1 MLQRTLQNRISCT
14 GIGLHTGASVSLTL
28 HPAPAD
34 TGIVFLRSDVAPGI
48 ARVHAR
54 WDRVRASALCT
65 TIGNEFGT
73 SVMTIEHLMAAFVGC
88 GIDNVIVEVNGP
100 EVPAMDGSAHP
111 FVLLM
116 ECAGTVAQESP
127 RRVLRV
133 LHPVEIV
140 DGDRRAALRPAH
152 ESRVDFE
159 IDFDGGPQGADNKGT
174 SKESRGVH
182 QRRAFRGGER
192 AFKEEIGRAR
202 TFGFAHEVDAMRA
215 RGFAR
220 GGSLDNAVVV
230 DGNKVLNADGLR
242 YEDEFVRHTILDCIG
257 DLYLAGAPMIAHVAG
272 LRSGHAVTHML
283 LRALFADKSAWR
295 YEAVASEMIRETTPL
310 APAAMASA

>member
-1 MLQRTLQNRISCT
+1 MLQRTLKNRISCT
-14 GIGLHTGASVSLTL
+14 GVGLHTGVQVSLTL
-28 HPAPAD
+28 HPAAAD

-48 ARVHAR
+48 ARVQAR
-54 WDRVRASALCT
+54 WDRVRASVLCT

-73 SVMTIEHLMAAFVGC
+73 SVMTIEHLMAAFAGC
-88 GIDNVIVEVNGP
+88 GIDNAIVELNGP

-116 ECAGTVAQESP
+116 ECAGTIAQESP

-133 LHPVEIV
+133 LHPVEVV

-152 ESRVDFE
+152 EFRIDFE
-159 IDFDGGPQGADNKGT
+159 IDFDGTKGAPKG
-174 SKESRGVH
+174 SAGVH
-182 QRRAFRGGER
+182 QRRAFRGSAS

-202 TFGFAHEVDAMRA
+202 TFGFADEVEAMRA
-215 RGFAR
+215 KGFAR

-230 DGNKVLNADGLR
+230 DGDKVLNAGGLR
-242 YEDEFVRHTILDCIG
+242 YDDEFVRHKILDCIG
-257 DLYLAGAPMIAHVAG
+257 DLYLAGAPMVAHVVG

-295 YEAVASEMIRETTPL
+295 FEPVVSDIVRETTPL
-310 APAAMASA
+310 ATAAVATA

>member
-1 MLQRTLQNRISCT
+1 MLQRTLKNRISCT
-14 GIGLHTGASVSLTL
+14 GVGLHTGVQVSLTL

-48 ARVHAR
+48 ARVQAR
-54 WDRVRASALCT
+54 WDRVRASVLCT

-73 SVMTIEHLMAAFVGC
+73 SVMTIEHLMAAFAGC
-88 GIDNVIVEVNGP
+88 GIDNAIVELNGP

-116 ECAGTVAQESP
+116 ECAGTIAQESP

-133 LHPVEIV
+133 LHPVEVV

-152 ESRVDFE
+152 EFRIDFE
-159 IDFDGGPQGADNKGT
+159 IDFDGAKGAH
-174 SKESRGVH
+174 GVH
-182 QRRAFRGGER
+182 QRRAFRGSAG

-202 TFGFAHEVDAMRA
+202 TFGFAHEVEAMRA
-215 RGFAR
+215 KGLAR
-220 GGSLDNAVVV
+220 GGSLDNAVVI
-230 DGNKVLNADGLR
+230 DGDKVMNAGGLR
-242 YEDEFVRHTILDCIG
+242 YDDEFVRHKILDCIG
-257 DLYLAGAPMIAHVAG
+257 DLYLAGAPMVAHVVG

-295 YEAVASEMIRETTPL
+295 FEPVVSDIVRETTPL
-310 APAAMASA
+310 AAAVATA